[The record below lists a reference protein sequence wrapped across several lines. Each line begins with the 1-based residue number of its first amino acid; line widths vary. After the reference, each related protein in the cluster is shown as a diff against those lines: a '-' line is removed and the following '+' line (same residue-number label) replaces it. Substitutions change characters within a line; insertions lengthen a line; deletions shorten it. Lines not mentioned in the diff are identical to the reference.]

1 MKNMKIGILTLNTHN
16 NYGNRLQNYAL
27 KKVLLKYA
35 DVVDTIWFEK
45 NNCLLSK
52 KIWNAKNIIKYIL
65 NWKDIRSYL
74 NKYYISDCIR
84 EYNIKTFS
92 DEYIPIK
99 YDFCIKKS
107 LNEEYDYF
115 IIGSDQ
121 VWNPNLWGYSNNEKD
136 FFLNFADSNKRIAY
150 AASFGIEKVPSN
162 KEDLFKN
169 GLNNMKAISVREQ
182 EGAKIVKELIN
193 KDVPVV
199 IDPTMLL
206 TQDEW
211 HNMAKKPNWYNG
223 EKYILTYFLGKSFKY
238 KNLNNII
245 LKLSK
250 EKGWKV
256 YNLLDRDSFDMY
268 VSTVEEFIYLIEHAE
283 LICADSFHATV
294 FSILMKRP
302 FLVVN
307 CNNNEKNDMSSRI
320 YTLLSLFKLNDRFL
334 TIENDRNLSVEDIFK
349 MDYSK
354 IDEILNIERKKA
366 IAYIK
371 TSLNL

>member
-238 KNLNNII
+238 KNLNIEII
-245 LKLSK
+245 
-250 EKGWKV
+250 
-256 YNLLDRDSFDMY
+256 
-268 VSTVEEFIYLIEHAE
+268 I
-283 LICADSFHATV
+283 
-294 FSILMKRP
+294 FSI
-302 FLVVN
+302 
-307 CNNNEKNDMSSRI
+307 
-320 YTLLSLFKLNDRFL
+320 
-334 TIENDRNLSVEDIFK
+334 
-349 MDYSK
+349 
-354 IDEILNIERKKA
+354 
-366 IAYIK
+366 
-371 TSLNL
+371 

>member
-1 MKNMKIGILTLNTHN
+1 MKIGILTLNTHN

-27 KKVLLKYA
+27 KEVLLKYA

-92 DEYIPIK
+92 DKYIPIK

-211 HNMAKKPNWYNG
+211 HNMAEKPDWYNG

>member
-92 DEYIPIK
+92 DKYIPIK

-334 TIENDRNLSVEDIFK
+334 TIENDRNLSVENIFK

-354 IDEILNIERKKA
+354 IDEILNRERKKA